1 MGIARRMKLLLD
13 THVWLW
19 SLIAPERLGA
29 EAVAALED
37 PENRL
42 YLSPVSVWEA
52 LLLAERGRIELTE
65 DPRVWVVKVLS
76 EIPMYEA
83 PLTFQVALDSREV
96 RLPHDDPADRFL
108 AATARTQDLIL
119 LTADQRLLDCA
130 DIQTRAA

>member
-1 MGIARRMKLLLD
+1 MKLLLD

-19 SLIAPERLGA
+19 SLISPERLSS
-29 EAVAALED
+29 EATAMLQD

-65 DPRVWVVKVLS
+65 DPRAWVVKVLS
-76 EIPMYEA
+76 EVPMYEA
-83 PLTFQVALDSREV
+83 PLTFEIAIASRAV
-96 RLPHDDPADRFL
+96 RLPHDNPADRFL

-119 LTADQRLLDCA
+119 LTSDQRLLDCA
-130 DIQTRAA
+130 DIRSRAA